1 MWKNGLRDGGIYVW
15 RYAVRLRSFA
25 HTQSSRNR
33 NRVISPTLALWRWW
47 CSDGWRYEGEY
58 SDGKLTGRGTLL
70 YVPASK
76 LFIAMSAVRPP
87 QRSQF

>member
-15 RYAVRLRSFA
+15 RYAVRLGSFA
-25 HTQSSRNR
+25 PHAQT
-33 NRVISPTLALWRWW
+33 SPTLAFSWW

-70 YVPASK
+70 YVPAST